1 MSSPRTDGSNQPTS
15 LPDEGARDPN
25 QTRSRG
31 PPPGERSAVARRRAT
46 RARRRARG

>member
-25 QTRSRG
+25 QTRSRR
-31 PPPGERSAVARRRAT
+31 PT
-46 RARRRARG
+46 KRGLPSP